1 MSTGLDAVAQ
11 GFVKSLRGKRVALLT
26 NHTAIDAWGR
36 HAVQI
41 LREQG
46 VTITRLL
53 CPEHGLWGVAQ
64 DMEPVEGGHDP
75 IFGLPVVSLY
85 GRDKASLTP
94 NPDALADVDL
104 LVYDIQD
111 IGTRYYTYAAT
122 LALAMQ
128 VAAPLSV
135 PVMVLDRPNP
145 IGPRR
150 EGPLLKPGY
159 ESFCGLV
166 AGLPVRHGMTVG
178 ELAHWYRARLAPT
191 CELTVI
197 EARKGSKLPFS
208 PTSPNMP
215 TRETALVYP
224 GMCLFEGTTLSEG
237 RGTTSPF
244 LQVGCPGLDS
254 LSVVERMRKKDCPGV
269 DVVPVRFRPAFGK
282 YAGQVVDG
290 VYLRV
295 YDDTALQAVKLGV
308 YLLDAI
314 KREAP
319 ARFAWRTDAY
329 EFVTDKPAIDLLWG
343 SSELRECLDQSGDVD
358 TLLEKAAA
366 EVSGWK
372 PTW

>member
-11 GFVKSLRGKRVALLT
+11 GFVKALRGKRVALLT
-26 NHTAIDAWGR
+26 NHTAVDAWGR

-46 VTITRLL
+46 VDLVRLL
-53 CPEHGLWGVAQ
+53 APEHGLWGVAQ

-94 NPDALADVDL
+94 NPEALADIDL
-104 LVYDIQD
+104 LLYDIQD

-150 EGPLLKPGY
+150 EGPLLKAGF

-166 AGLPVRHGMTVG
+166 AGLPVRHGMTIG
-178 ELAHWYRARLAPT
+178 ELARWYRARLAPT
-191 CELTVI
+191 CDLTVI
-197 EARKGSKLPFS
+197 ECRKGSKLPFA

-215 TRETALVYP
+215 TRDTALVYP
-224 GMCLFEGTTLSEG
+224 GMCLFEGTNLSEG

-269 DVVPVRFRPAFGK
+269 DVVPTRFRPAFGK
-282 YAGQVVDG
+282 YAGQVIDG

-295 YDDTALQAVKLGV
+295 FDDTALQAVKLGV

-343 SSELRECLDQSGDVD
+343 SSKLRECLDQSGDVD
-358 TLLEKAAA
+358 ALLDEAAA
-366 EVSGWK
+366 EVASWK
-372 PTW
+372 PSW

>member
-1 MSTGLDAVAQ
+1 MSTGLDSVAA
-11 GFVKSLRGKRVALLT
+11 GFVPQLKGKRVALLT
-26 NHTAIDAWGR
+26 NHTAVEAWGR
-36 HAVQI
+36 HAVQV
-41 LREQG
+41 LTAQG
-46 VTITRLL
+46 VHIVRLL
-53 CPEHGLWGVAQ
+53 APEHGPWGIAQ
-64 DMEPVEGGHDP
+64 DMEPVEGGLDP
-75 IFGLPVVSLY
+75 VFGLPVISLY
-85 GRDKASLTP
+85 GTALSSLTP
-94 NPDALADVDL
+94 NPQALADIDV

-128 VAAPLSV
+128 VAAPLGV

-150 EGPLLKPGY
+150 EGPLLTPGY

-166 AGLPVRHGMTVG
+166 AGLPIRHGMTIG
-178 ELAHWYRARLAPT
+178 ELAMWYRHRLAPT

-197 EARKGSKLPFS
+197 PCQKASRLPFS

-215 TRETALVYP
+215 TRDTALVYP
-224 GMCLFEGTTLSEG
+224 GLCLFEGTTISEG

-282 YAGQVVDG
+282 YAGQIVDG

-343 SSELRECLDQSGDVD
+343 SSALRECLDESGDVD
-358 TLLEKAAA
+358 ALLEKADA
-366 EVSGWK
+366 EVSKWK